1 MVPVAM
7 KRLVRGRLIS
17 SCLSS
22 VGAASPAQSSRRSFL
37 SASVHK
43 RHHPSLQSPSR
54 PRARSYSIN
63 VNAPRQGL
71 VSSRPISSTSTRLF
85 SSNDTTDKKE
95 ALLQGLDIHTI
106 PAEDDG
112 HPMAVYTIN
121 KDDKNTEQQKRQR
134 TPVLLLHGRTWS
146 SVPVYHLVGGGPQQQ
161 QSRSLIEALYNTN
174 QIQPYAMDFRGFGG
188 TPKDDSGFVEPL
200 RCVKDVVSVMNWI
213 HELHSGERVEGDD
226 GSEVNDGGVA
236 RPALLGWSHGAL
248 IAQIV
253 AQRHQDV
260 MSKLIL

>member
-1 MVPVAM
+1 
-7 KRLVRGRLIS
+7 
-17 SCLSS
+17 
-22 VGAASPAQSSRRSFL
+22 
-37 SASVHK
+37 
-43 RHHPSLQSPSR
+43 
-54 PRARSYSIN
+54 
-63 VNAPRQGL
+63 
-71 VSSRPISSTSTRLF
+71 
-85 SSNDTTDKKE
+85 
-95 ALLQGLDIHTI
+95 
-106 PAEDDG
+106 
-112 HPMAVYTIN
+112 
-121 KDDKNTEQQKRQR
+121 
-134 TPVLLLHGRTWS
+134 
-146 SVPVYHLVGGGPQQQ
+146 
-161 QSRSLIEALYNTN
+161 
-174 QIQPYAMDFRGFGG
+174 MDFRGFGG